1 MRGAADDN
9 SRPHA
14 GRTEERLGEP
24 KNDWV
29 SRPLSMVLWWCLPLG
44 VGFSA
49 NAFAMPPRAAAL
61 VWMAAFAW
69 MGTGCVLN
77 AIRCRRLHC
86 YISGPAFLLGA
97 LAAGLFGSGALA
109 LGPHALNNIVT
120 ATLGIVL
127 LSFVPEI
134 AWRKYA

>member
-1 MRGAADDN
+1 
-9 SRPHA
+9 
-14 GRTEERLGEP
+14 
-24 KNDWV
+24 
-29 SRPLSMVLWWCLPLG
+29 
-44 VGFSA
+44 
-49 NAFAMPPRAAAL
+49 
-61 VWMAAFAW
+61 

-97 LAAGLFGSGALA
+97 LAAGLFGLGAV
-109 LGPHALNNIVT
+109 PQTLNNIVS

-134 AWRKYA
+134 VWRRYAATSVSPTATMTMCDSFDPVRRPCAISGDVKSSGALNPENRTSGRHRTRP